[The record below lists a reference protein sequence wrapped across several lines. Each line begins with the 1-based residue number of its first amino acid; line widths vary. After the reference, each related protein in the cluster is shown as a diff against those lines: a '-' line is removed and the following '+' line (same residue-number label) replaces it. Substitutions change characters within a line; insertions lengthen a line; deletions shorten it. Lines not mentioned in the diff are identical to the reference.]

1 MWGAGYSKGGQP
13 APVATVDI
21 DRWDAGFARKDRGGG
36 RVEVVGDLTADPVP
50 EGVYRLGGTV
60 VGD

>member
-1 MWGAGYSKGGQP
+1 M
-13 APVATVDI
+13 ATVDI

-60 VGD
+60 VGE